1 MTALEAFVA
10 QHQYLSY
17 LIIFAGMFIEADLF
31 FLTAAIFADQ
41 GHLNWG
47 VLIGVGFVG
56 AILGD
61 MLWYYIGRYS
71 RATRLG
77 AWILRR
83 FKKYDKWLDANFMT
97 RYTKLV
103 FFAKFIYYVNRLFP
117 FLAGWHAMEPRRF
130 YKIHL
135 STGTFWLAAMTV
147 IGFGLSG
154 LVNLV
159 GPQWLLRRIWIL
171 FLFLIIIFILGDHL
185 LKRFFLNRKLE
196 KEL

>member
-1 MTALEAFVA
+1 MTVLESFVS

-17 LIIFAGMFIEADLF
+17 LIIFLGMFVEADLF
-31 FLTAAIFADQ
+31 FLTATIFADQ

-71 RATRLG
+71 RETRLG

-83 FKKYDKWLDANFMT
+83 FRRYDKWLDANFMT
-97 RYTKLV
+97 RYAKLV
-103 FFAKFIYYVNRLFP
+103 FFAKFIYYINRLFP
-117 FLAGWHAMEPRRF
+117 FLAGWHEMEPRRF
-130 YKIHL
+130 YKIHFL
-135 STGTFWLAAMTV
+135 AGTSWLATMIV
-147 IGFGLSG
+147 IGFGLDG

-159 GPQWLLRRIWIL
+159 GPKWILERIWIL
-171 FLFLIIIFILGDHL
+171 VIFIFIVFILGDHL
-185 LKRFFLNRKLE
+185 LKKFFLAKKLE
-196 KEL
+196 K